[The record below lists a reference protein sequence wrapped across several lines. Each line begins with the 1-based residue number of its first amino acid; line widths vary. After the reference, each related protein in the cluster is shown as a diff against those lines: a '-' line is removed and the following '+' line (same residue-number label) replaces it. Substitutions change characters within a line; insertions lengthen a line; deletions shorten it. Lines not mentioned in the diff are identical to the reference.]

1 MTRSGTSGRPR
12 PRRGPSKKDMFI
24 GCFTLVLIFVG
35 AMSAGLWLQKEVL
48 GIYQLEERVD
58 KIESQLSE

>member
-12 PRRGPSKKDMFI
+12 PNKKDMFI
-24 GCFTLVLIFVG
+24 GCFTLILIFVA

-48 GIYQLEERVD
+48 GIYRLEERVD